1 MVLGKSIFAGGRVL
15 LQAGVE
21 LQPSY
26 LERLRELGVYTVC
39 IREPGDEEIDPE
51 DYQDMVSERTR
62 HDAYMALH
70 DVMEKIRNGFEAV
83 NFSRVKDTVT
93 RIIDEVLNNP
103 GVMPQLVD
111 IRAMDDHVFSH
122 SVGVC
127 AMATYLGYHIGW
139 EPDDLR
145 ALSVGALLHDI
156 GKVRIPDAVW
166 NKPGGLTD
174 EEYRM
179 VQKHP
184 EYGWEIL
191 RAHPEIDSRSAAVA
205 LQHQEH
211 YDGSGYPKG
220 LKGEQI
226 HRFARVV
233 TIADVFD
240 ALTSDRPYRLAFS
253 YHDAIIM
260 MKEEEGTM
268 FDPQFLRT
276 FLARVAPY
284 PVGCEVKLNT
294 GEVGVVVRLNKG
306 LPARPV
312 VRLLAPQG
320 KVELNLAERMDKR
333 IVGPVYSGGGKP
345 DEN

>member
-1 MVLGKSIFAGGRVL
+1 
-15 LQAGVE
+15 
-21 LQPSY
+21 
-26 LERLRELGVYTVC
+26 
-39 IREPGDEEIDPE
+39 
-51 DYQDMVSERTR
+51 
-62 HDAYMALH
+62 
-70 DVMEKIRNGFEAV
+70 
-83 NFSRVKDTVT
+83 
-93 RIIDEVLNNP
+93 
-103 GVMPQLVD
+103 
-111 IRAMDDHVFSH
+111 
-122 SVGVC
+122 
-127 AMATYLGYHIGW
+127 
-139 EPDDLR
+139 
-145 ALSVGALLHDI
+145 
-156 GKVRIPDAVW
+156 
-166 NKPGGLTD
+166 
-174 EEYRM
+174 
-179 VQKHP
+179 
-184 EYGWEIL
+184 
-191 RAHPEIDSRSAAVA
+191 
-205 LQHQEH
+205 H

-320 KVELNLAERMDKR
+320 KVERNLAERMDTR
-333 IVGPVYSGGGKP
+333 TVGPVYSGGGKP